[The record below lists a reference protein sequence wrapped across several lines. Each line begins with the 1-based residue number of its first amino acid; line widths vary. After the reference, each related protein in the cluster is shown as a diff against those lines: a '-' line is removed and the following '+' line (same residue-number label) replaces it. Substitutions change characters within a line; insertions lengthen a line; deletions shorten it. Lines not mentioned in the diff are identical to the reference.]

1 MSPQMTDEMGKKI
14 APEIFADFQGF
25 KKVMFESQVSDFAK
39 EPGESKAGSKNVEL
53 LVSLTYSKKAYY

>member
-1 MSPQMTDEMGKKI
+1 MGKKI

-25 KKVMFESQVSDFAK
+25 KKVMMFESQVSDFAK

>member
-1 MSPQMTDEMGKKI
+1 MSPPMTNEIGKNM

-25 KKVMFESQVSDFAK
+25 EKVTLQSQVFYFAK

-53 LVSLTYSKKAYY
+53 LASLMKSKRT